1 MNLKMW
7 FQELC
12 SSKVEWD
19 EALEKK
25 WLKRWTSLVG
35 EVSVL
40 SEISVPRC
48 YFQNNSEGTGEL
60 LSYDIHGLSEASEK
74 AVMVYL
80 LSKYANGTVDVRLIA
95 SETRVAPLKKQSI
108 PRLELLVAYLLA
120 KLVFSIH
127 SVLQSLAFKFDVHYW
142 VDSFTTLCWIK
153 NNKPWRQYV

>member
-1 MNLKMW
+1 
-7 FQELC
+7 
-12 SSKVEWD
+12 
-19 EALEKK
+19 
-25 WLKRWTSLVG
+25 
-35 EVSVL
+35 
-40 SEISVPRC
+40 
-48 YFQNNSEGTGEL
+48 
-60 LSYDIHGLSEASEK
+60 
-74 AVMVYL
+74 MVYL

-127 SVLQSLAFKFDVHYW
+127 SVLQSLAFQFDVHYW